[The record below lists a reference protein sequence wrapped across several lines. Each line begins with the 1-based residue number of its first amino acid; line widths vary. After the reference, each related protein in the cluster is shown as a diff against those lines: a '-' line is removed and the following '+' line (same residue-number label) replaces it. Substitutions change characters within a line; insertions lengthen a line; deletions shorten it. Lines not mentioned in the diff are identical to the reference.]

1 MNKFIKDP
9 IDIESVISDPD
20 IALISDKTE
29 SRAEL
34 VRSFGKY
41 LKLTRRD
48 KRFSDY
54 YSEQIYGCTVPSMF
68 FALNESFKVDVKS
81 LIKSDDTILVSEPDI
96 YYNKDAFDSGKI
108 NLCFV
113 IGYSGSGKSVL
124 TREYIGSDI
133 ERVELDDI
141 VCVKDHY
148 SLEGLRRESMMLYS
162 FFTGAGSKYYISRR
176 ERDLFEEHDKVFVD
190 FIEYA
195 CEYAASH
202 KDRKFIL
209 EGIWTY
215 LFFGDPSLFDDYA
228 VFIKGTSLI
237 KSKLRRLRRESSGGV
252 GGTWNRILEFG
263 IYMTDSLLYDSNV
276 DKWRHHFEK
285 KTDVVFKTEES
296 RISIL
301 RESVMNQMSVI
312 NSCFVH
318 GDDEGI
324 RNLMESVSSEDSP
337 QARFVIDE
345 CKRALEDL
353 KQV

>member
-162 FFTGAGSKYYISRR
+162 FFTGAGSKYYITRQ

-190 FIEYA
+190 FIEFA

-215 LFFGDPSLFDDYA
+215 LFFGDPSL
-228 VFIKGTSLI
+228 
-237 KSKLRRLRRESSGGV
+237 
-252 GGTWNRILEFG
+252 
-263 IYMTDSLLYDSNV
+263 
-276 DKWRHHFEK
+276 
-285 KTDVVFKTEES
+285 
-296 RISIL
+296 
-301 RESVMNQMSVI
+301 
-312 NSCFVH
+312 
-318 GDDEGI
+318 
-324 RNLMESVSSEDSP
+324 
-337 QARFVIDE
+337 
-345 CKRALEDL
+345 
-353 KQV
+353 